1 MARNQEK
8 GNTLFSR
15 WSDFK
20 SKQSTAPGGDKKR
33 PLLQS
38 ECASIPEADKWRR
51 DVVREIT
58 KKVAAIGN
66 AALGEHRIREIN
78 DEINKLM
85 KKKYFWEMRILEL
98 GGPDHRKIK
107 QHYDIEGKELPGALG
122 YRYYGAAKDLPGVRE
137 LFREKD
143 EELAMRRQRR
153 TKGDISK
160 LITPDYYG
168 YRDEDDG
175 VIVPQEEA
183 MERQLVE
190 VAVREHEAKR
200 RKLQAEVKRS
210 GGIFGTA
217 ELAALE
223 GGEHDDE
230 DVDFVLN
237 AAERHMM
244 AATVAAPGAAV
255 AAGGGGG
262 GGTAAAVPVVP
273 TQQQMEELIVSHKKA
288 ALLSKFA

>member
-8 GNTLFSR
+8 GQTLFSR

-20 SKQSTAPGGDKKR
+20 ATQSGPGGDKGKR

-58 KKVAAIGN
+58 KKVTAIGN
-66 AALGEHRIREIN
+66 AGLGEHRIREIN

-85 KKKYFWEMRILEL
+85 KKKYYWEMRILDL
-98 GGPDHRKIK
+98 GGPDHRRIK
-107 QHYDIEGKELPGALG
+107 QHYDIEGKELPGAPG
-122 YRYYGAAKDLPGVRE
+122 YKYYGAAKDLPGVRE
-137 LFREKD
+137 LFRDKED
-143 EELAMRRQRR
+143 EVAQKRQRR
-153 TKGDISK
+153 TRGDISK

-175 VIVPQEEA
+175 VIVPQEED
-183 MERQLVE
+183 MERRLVE
-190 VAVREHEAKR
+190 AAVSEFEGRK
-200 RKLQAEVKRS
+200 RKLVAEVKRS
-210 GGIFGTA
+210 GGASGTA

-223 GGEHDDE
+223 PPDHEEEE

-237 AAERHMM
+237 AAEQHISP
-244 AATVAAPGAAV
+244 AVPGAGNDKGSGKGAV
-255 AAGGGGG
+255 
-262 GGTAAAVPVVP
+262 VVP
-273 TQQQMEELIVSHKKA
+273 TQSQMEELLVQSKKA
-288 ALLSKFA
+288 ALLNKFV

>member
-8 GNTLFSR
+8 GQTLFSR

-20 SKQSTAPGGDKKR
+20 ATQSGPGGDKGKR

-58 KKVAAIGN
+58 KKVTAIGN
-66 AALGEHRIREIN
+66 AGLGEHRIREIN

-85 KKKYFWEMRILEL
+85 KKKYYWEMRILDL

-107 QHYDIEGKELPGALG
+107 QHYDIEGKELPGAPG
-122 YRYYGAAKDLPGVRE
+122 YKYYGAAKDLPGVRE
-137 LFREKD
+137 LFRDK
-143 EELAMRRQRR
+143 EEEVAQKRQRR
-153 TKGDISK
+153 TRGDISK

-175 VIVPQEEA
+175 VIVPQEKD
-183 MERQLVE
+183 MERRLVE
-190 VAVREHEAKR
+190 AAVSELEGRK
-200 RKLQAEVKRS
+200 RKLVAEVKRS
-210 GGIFGTA
+210 GGASGTA

-223 GGEHDDE
+223 PPEHEEEE
-230 DVDFVLN
+230 DIDFVLN
-237 AAERHMM
+237 AAEQHISP
-244 AATVAAPGAAV
+244 AVPGA
-255 AAGGGGG
+255 
-262 GGTAAAVPVVP
+262 GTDKGSGIFVP
-273 TQQQMEELIVSHKKA
+273 TQSQMEELLVQSKKA
-288 ALLSKFA
+288 ALLNKFV